1 MVDWKAG
8 QYGMK
13 KTHAIVAALCVVV
26 GLPLAM
32 QEAPPVAQ
40 AAVGTTYGPYTVTS
54 TVTTA
59 GPLTGSDTAE
69 NAPVYEV
76 TSMSP
81 TPLTMSSGYAV
92 IVLTGVSHI
101 AAVSQMQITETA
113 HATIYLPTGSTNTFT
128 CNDTSSTGTGHRAG
142 IEVSPSASLTI
153 EGSGT
158 LNATGGNYGAGIGGT
173 YLNTSTSDVQAANE
187 SGAITID
194 GGIVNATSG
203 TYAAGIGGAL
213 NGSSGTVTINGGTV
227 TASSTDGGAGIGG
240 GRDAPGGTTVINGGT
255 VYATGGAIHGG
266 AGIGGGGDIN
276 AGSLSTGNLEH
287 TGGNITITG
296 GSVTA
301 SSQVGSAGIGGGF
314 WSKSGTITITSGT
327 IKAKALGGGTGIGAG
342 GRSMCD
348 TITISGGNI
357 TATGTSQAAGIGN
370 GTGVTGGKIII
381 SGGTIVATSAV
392 SNASG
397 IGGGADLISHP
408 GSATVVITG
417 GNVYSGNS
425 DGQIQV
431 NTNPTNGESYG
442 LQSIYAIDV
451 TLEDSNG
458 HFLPNADLSI
468 GVTAGYTYSATTNA
482 SGHAYIWLPVG
493 TYPLLMTNSMTAT
506 YADYQLVVTKPTGT
520 VYDAVEQ
527 IIKMVTDEPLW
538 KWFETDSIKKLYGL
552 SQLNLSINH
561 NNSCTNSTPSQI
573 AICEGKAIVGVDWYR
588 ENVTNPVNTI
598 DSFTAGFAAA
608 SQDDSGV
615 GATDSE
621 LELQSGDTTDQQ
633 NYLMTI
639 TANGRYWVQVH
650 LIGVNTGSDVFLVKS
665 VDVTDIYTP
674 VTVSVRDWN
683 VNFDTQ
689 MKPYTELPPTSPA
702 EQYGIPF
709 DLDGTVLSGPATV
722 YDSVTYERNLSQPTP
737 PWNMTVP
744 DVPFGS
750 TVGDTTSTITL
761 DTSAVPANADLGST
775 PINLLYTVNYSSPTF
790 IVVYDANGG
799 VGDSFTQDSTINTG
813 TVNLD
818 AVSVSDAGFA
828 PSTVNTVF
836 VGWNTAT
843 DGSGTPYNPGD
854 TIAVSDNLTLYAQWG
869 PATTTLTISKTVE
882 GPLADRTRPFS
893 FTIRLEDSDGP
904 ITADIS
910 ANFVCTGREDQPCP
924 TGPVVVTDGSGSFTL
939 ADGQSVTLED
949 VPMTATVQIIEAIV
963 RGWAASYTDSL
974 DPGTLVP
981 SNDTDPQPMAEDRT
995 FAFLNT
1001 REAPPATGVDSG
1013 DASEALVLPVLT
1025 LLVIAPILL
1034 AARIRRLRG
1043 V

>member
-26 GLPLAM
+26 GLPLAL

-40 AAVGTTYGPYTVTS
+40 AAVGTTYGPYTVTD
-54 TVTTA
+54 TI
-59 GPLTGSDTAE
+59 TGGAFTGGITPEA
-69 NAPVYEV
+69 APVYEV
-76 TSMSP
+76 TGSST
-81 TPLTMSSGYAV
+81 TPLTLSSGYAV
-92 IVLTGVSHI
+92 IVLNNVTRSI
-101 AAVSQMQITETA
+101 ATSPLQITGTTA
-113 HATIYLPTGSTNTFT
+113 HATIYLPTGSANTFT
-128 CNDTSSTGTGHRAG
+128 CTDSTTSSTGSRAG
-142 IEVSPSASLTI
+142 IAVGPGASLTI

-158 LNATGGNYGAGIGGT
+158 LNATGGSYGAGIGGT
-173 YLNTSTSDVQAANE
+173 FQSASTSSVQAPNA
-187 SGAITID
+187 SGAITIS
-194 GGIVNATSG
+194 GGTITATSG
-203 TYAAGIGGAL
+203 PSAAGIGGGH
-213 NGSSGTVTINGGTV
+213 NGTNGPVTINGGDI
-227 TASSTDGGAGIGG
+227 TANSPIGGAGIGG
-240 GRDAPGGTTVINGGT
+240 GRQAPGGAITINGGT
-255 VYATGGAIHGG
+255 VNATGGATYGG

-276 AGSLSTGNLEH
+276 AGTLNTGDQGHN
-287 TGGNITITG
+287 GGTITITG
-296 GSVTA
+296 GDITA
-301 SSQVGSAGIGGGF
+301 SSRLGSAGIGGGF
-314 WSKSGTITITSGT
+314 WSRSGAITITGGT
-327 IKAKALGGGTGIGAG
+327 INAKALSGGTGIGAG
-342 GRSMCD
+342 GRSYCD

-357 TATGTSQAAGIGN
+357 TAAGTSQAAGIGN
-370 GTGVTGGKIII
+370 GTGVTGGTITIT
-381 SGGTIVATSAV
+381 GGTIWATSAV
-392 SNASG
+392 ANASG
-397 IGGGADLISHP
+397 IGGGADASGSP
-408 GSATVVITG
+408 GSATVVITS

-425 DGQIQV
+425 AGQIQV
-431 NTNPTNGESYG
+431 NTDPTNGVPYG
-442 LQSIYAIDV
+442 SQKIFAIVV
-451 TLEDSNG
+451 TLLDDSG
-458 HFLPNADLSI
+458 HILPNADLSI
-468 GVTAGYTYSATTNA
+468 FVTAGYTYSATTNA
-482 SGHAYIWLPVG
+482 DGQAYIWLPAG
-493 TYPLLMTNSMTAT
+493 EYPVLMTNAIAAT
-506 YADYQLVVTKPTGT
+506 YSDYHLVVNDPGPGSYNAARQTI
-520 VYDAVEQ
+520 Q
-527 IIKMVTDEPLW
+527 MVSDEPLW
-538 KWFETDSIKKLYGL
+538 SWVETDSTNKLYGL

-573 AICEGKAIVGVDWYR
+573 AICEGKAIVSVEWYR

-633 NYLMTI
+633 NYLMAI
-639 TANGRYWVQVH
+639 TANGRYWVQLHV
-650 LIGVNTGSDVFLVKS
+650 IGVNSGLDVYLVKS
-665 VDVTDIYTP
+665 VDVTNIYTP

-689 MKPYTELPPTSPA
+689 VKPYTKLPPTSPA

-709 DLDGTVLSGPATV
+709 DLDGTILSGPATG
-722 YDSVTYERNLSQPTP
+722 YDSVTYERNPSQPAP

-744 DVPFGS
+744 DAPFGS
-750 TVGDTTSTITL
+750 TVGDAKFSTITL
-761 DTSAVPANADLGST
+761 DTSALPGNADLGST

-799 VGDSFTQDSTINTG
+799 VGDSFTQDSNINTG

-854 TIAVSDNLTLYAQWG
+854 AIAVSGNLTLYAQWG
-869 PATTTLTISKTVE
+869 PAPTTLTISKAVD

-893 FTIRLEDSDGP
+893 FTIVLEDPDGP
-904 ITADIS
+904 ITAS
-910 ANFVCTGREDQPCP
+910 FACTDQADQPCP
-924 TGPVVVTDGSGSFTL
+924 TGPVVVAAGSGSFTL

-963 RGWAASYTDSL
+963 PGWAASYTDSL

-981 SNDTDPQPMAEDRT
+981 SNDTDLQPMAEGRT

-1013 DASEALVLPVLT
+1013 DASEALALPVLT